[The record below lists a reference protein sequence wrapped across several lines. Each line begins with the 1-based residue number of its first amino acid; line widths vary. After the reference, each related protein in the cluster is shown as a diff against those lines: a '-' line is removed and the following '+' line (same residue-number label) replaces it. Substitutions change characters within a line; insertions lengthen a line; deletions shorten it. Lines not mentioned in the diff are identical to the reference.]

1 MDMLTTDEALR
12 READHILDER
22 GFLPLL
28 HRFGT
33 PRVHGSYSFQLM
45 AWRDLDVYLVADDLS
60 VPGFFA
66 LGSDIATRLGP
77 VRMRFRNE
85 RRAQTPGLPVG
96 LYWGVYLEPAESDG
110 WKIDLWAI
118 TTHQDDAFK
127 AQEAVLPGT
136 SHRAA
141 DGRSWN

>member
-1 MDMLTTDEALR
+1 MDVLTTDEALR
-12 READHILDER
+12 CEADHILDER

-45 AWRDLDVYLVADDLS
+45 TWRDLDVYLVADDLS
-60 VPGFFA
+60 VPAFFT
-66 LGSDIATRLGP
+66 LGSDIATGLAP
-77 VRMRFRNE
+77 MRMRFRNE
-85 RRAQTPGLPVG
+85 GELRRPDCHLVCIGECTYSPPSVT
-96 LYWGVYLEPAESDG
+96 DG
-110 WKIDLWAI
+110 RLTCGRSRRTRIRRSRPRR
-118 TTHQDDAFK
+118 QP
-127 AQEAVLPGT
+127 LPGA